1 MLDAA
6 SMAGVSGGIMFERFT
21 SEGLTDQPK
30 ELETPRVPV
39 GVSFFHPSGLGT
51 SVRATYYNPTP
62 AAS

>member
-1 MLDAA
+1 
-6 SMAGVSGGIMFERFT
+6 MFERFT

-39 GVSFFHPSGLGT
+39 GVSFFHPSGLST

-62 AAS
+62 AGS